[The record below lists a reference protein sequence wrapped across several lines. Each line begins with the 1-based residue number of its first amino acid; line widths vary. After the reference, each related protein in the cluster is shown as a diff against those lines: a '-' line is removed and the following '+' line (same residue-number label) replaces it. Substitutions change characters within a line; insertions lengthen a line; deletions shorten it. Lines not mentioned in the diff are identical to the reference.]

1 MTRKKNYAILDVV
14 GVNME
19 KFQQYLDDELSKVV
33 FDDSIEEDEI
43 DSLEIILAR
52 QIIQAR
58 KQKNISQLA
67 LSKKIGIQQA
77 SLSKIENGEGNPS
90 LRTLQRIAIG
100 LDKNL
105 IIILE

>member
-1 MTRKKNYAILDVV
+1 
-14 GVNME
+14 ME